1 MVKCRKF
8 GLLILSLIMLFIFAA
23 VNATA
28 LSEDNDSIGDAPDLP
43 LILQGE
49 MDLNG
54 QPASAGCEITAYYEG
69 ELIAK
74 STVGEGGR
82 YSLYLN
88 MTPENYTNIG
98 DVELYVDGNKA
109 SSGIPVSNIEN
120 IESKEPGSIIEVDI
134 NNSAS
139 SSVSGTESR
148 GSSGSTGEAR
158 VVNKNETAD
167 SKTSDKAGG
176 RSEASLAGEDD
187 GDIVSSEEPVSQ
199 SDDAEDLEDED
210 AEGAENTEDA
220 GYSTVF
226 TALVFI
232 VALFSA
238 IMVIK
243 R

>member
-1 MVKCRKF
+1 
-8 GLLILSLIMLFIFAA
+8 
-23 VNATA
+23 
-28 LSEDNDSIGDAPDLP
+28 
-43 LILQGE
+43 
-49 MDLNG
+49 
-54 QPASAGCEITAYYEG
+54 
-69 ELIAK
+69 
-74 STVGEGGR
+74 
-82 YSLYLN
+82 

-187 GDIVSSEEPVSQ
+187 GGDIVSSEEPVSQ

-232 VALFSA
+232 AALFSA
-238 IMVIK
+238 VMVIK

>member
-1 MVKCRKF
+1 M
-8 GLLILSLIMLFIFAA
+8 LILSLIMLFIFAA

-74 STVGEGGR
+74 STVGEGV
-82 YSLYLN
+82 
-88 MTPENYTNIG
+88 TPENYTNIG

-232 VALFSA
+232 AALFSA
-238 IMVIK
+238 VMVIK